1 MVWRET
7 KVAGTEDMS
16 IGDSFAQEVV
26 GCGQDGASL
35 GYATLSGSPVRSQSL
50 LQFSG
55 LIRDAVVNTC

>member
-26 GCGQDGASL
+26 VCGQDGASL

-55 LIRDAVVNTC
+55 LIRDAVENTC